1 MAVNN
6 IDGSSSLQS
15 LEFTEAIKDSP
26 AFRHNLT
33 EHEKYFTKAQKN
45 FEETIRYIETVSEL
59 GQNFISSFYNL
70 TVSMNNL
77 WHDLNTTD
85 PTANEA
91 YSSLSDAFAQIV
103 HLNKTL
109 VEYSYP
115 ALRVSLESFVKKE
128 LHGINESRQRFDQ
141 MSSDFDDAIT
151 KKASLN
157 KTKVKELHDAK
168 NSLMAIGTLFAH
180 TSLDYVSHIQI
191 AHSRKCHVILESL
204 STFILDYSTYFRK
217 GHYFFENTSE
227 IDMDK
232 INNSIKVLKD
242 KSKIVDRKMQER
254 HSAVPKEVYQHPTGI
269 PTDPDVVME
278 GYLMKRATN
287 AFKTWNRR
295 WFQIKEDKLLY
306 SHRHGDPRLTVMEEN
321 LQLCLVRVAPSTIDR
336 ACCFELVT
344 PSKNHLLQADSETL
358 CKAWILALQRTIQ
371 HLHENGQGYRP
382 QKHSLINSI
391 NEACAKSP
399 SISTATTN
407 GFGASSTSATM
418 PVMRN
423 PGISTAKNANRNS
436 DMIPP
441 PSPRTTRRQAAQN
454 EMKKRIDKNFS
465 TVLNLPGNNKCA
477 DCGNPEALWASINL
491 GILICIECSGAHR
504 SLGVHYSKIRSLK
517 MDDIDETQW
526 QILLKLGNEKVNKLY
541 LSNLP
546 EKNPIPSPAT
556 VTSTRPQR
564 EVWIKAKYVDK
575 RFCGLERK
583 ISSAGPSKGHIRSSS
598 SAVIRQQSLS
608 DHSVESSTAA
618 TGAVGNIA
626 TPSVTPNS
634 ARSDSGLSVDAISKR
649 FSRSSYGSD
658 NNLEQLEHN
667 SNATEIEKLAL
678 GALKNGDLEEMRKA
692 MNLGLDLNLPIGT
705 SFLLH
710 SSIKNHDTTMTEFLL
725 LNGSKLCVIDSD
737 GNTPLHIAA
746 SKGFPILVYQ
756 LLKKNADSTIKNKK
770 GQTALDIAV
779 DGQHAHIV
787 TLLRLHEMKTN
798 DEDYDYE
805 MDQTLDNFIL
815 ELANTRETELLNQK

>member
-1 MAVNN
+1 
-6 IDGSSSLQS
+6 
-15 LEFTEAIKDSP
+15 
-26 AFRHNLT
+26 
-33 EHEKYFTKAQKN
+33 
-45 FEETIRYIETVSEL
+45 
-59 GQNFISSFYNL
+59 
-70 TVSMNNL
+70 MNNL
-77 WHDLNTTD
+77 WHDLNPSD
-85 PTANEA
+85 STANEA

-128 LHGINESRQRFDQ
+128 LHGINESRQRFEQ
-141 MSSDFDDAIT
+141 MSSDFDEAIT

-204 STFILDYSTYFRK
+204 STFITDYSTFFRK
-217 GHYFFENTSE
+217 GHYFFQNTSE

-295 WFQIKEDKLLY
+295 WFQIKEDKLLGFQLY
-306 SHRHGDPRLTVMEEN
+306 SHRHGDARITVMEEN

-358 CKAWILALQRTIQ
+358 CNAWILALQRTIQ

-391 NEACAKSP
+391 NEACANSP
-399 SISTATTN
+399 SVSSTN
-407 GFGASSTSATM
+407 GFGLSSATM

-423 PGISTAKNANRNS
+423 QPLSIVKNSNRKS
-436 DMIPP
+436 EMTPS
-441 PSPRTTRRQAAQN
+441 SPRTTRRQAAQIQ
-454 EMKKRIDKNFS
+454 MKKRIDKNFAK
-465 TVLNLPGNNKCA
+465 VLSLPGNNKCA
-477 DCGNPEALWASINL
+477 DCGNPETGWASINL

-504 SLGVHYSKIRSLK
+504 SLGVHNSKIRSLK
-517 MDDIDETQW
+517 MDDIEETQW
-526 QILLKLGNEKVNKLY
+526 QILLKLGNDKVNALY

-564 EVWIKAKYVDK
+564 EAWITAKYVDK
-575 RFCGLERK
+575 RFCDKK
-583 ISSAGPSKGHIRSSS
+583 ISSTAGAAKGHIRSSS

-608 DHSVESSTAA
+608 DYSVESSTTAA
-618 TGAVGNIA
+618 AAVTNNIA

-634 ARSDSGLSVDAISKR
+634 ARSDSGLSVDAGSKR

-658 NNLEQLEHN
+658 NNLEHLEHN
-667 SNATEIEKLAL
+667 SNTTEVEKLAL
-678 GALKNGDLEEMRKA
+678 EALKDGNLEEMRKA
-692 MNLGLDLNLPIGT
+692 LNFGLDLNVPIGT

-710 SSIKNHDTTMTEFLL
+710 SAIKNHDTTMAEFLL

-746 SKGFPILVYQ
+746 TNGFPILVYQ
-756 LLKKNADSTIKNKK
+756 LLKKNADSTIKNKE

-815 ELANTRETELLNQK
+815 ELANTRESELSLNQK